1 MGKTKNL
8 FKKSGD
14 IKGNFHAGMGI
25 IKDRN
30 SKDLKKQERLRRGS
44 KNKQKNSTI
53 KVLMTQKT
61 MMVCSLF
68 LSWTSKSMKSRK
80 HYYKQS

>member
-44 KNKQKNSTI
+44 KNKQKNCTI
-53 KVLMTQKT
+53 EVLMTQKT

-68 LSWTSKSMKSRK
+68 LSWTS
-80 HYYKQS
+80 

>member
-1 MGKTKNL
+1 MEKTKTL
-8 FKKSGD
+8 KKIGH
-14 IKGNFHAGMGI
+14 IKGNFHIGMGI

-30 SKDLKKQERLRRGS
+30 SKDLKKQERLRRGG
-44 KNKQKNSTI
+44 KNKQKNCTI

-68 LSWTSKSMKSRK
+68 LSWTS
-80 HYYKQS
+80 

>member
-1 MGKTKNL
+1 MEKTKNL

-68 LSWTSKSMKSRK
+68 LSWTS
-80 HYYKQS
+80 

>member
-14 IKGNFHAGMGI
+14 IKGTFHAGMGI

-44 KNKQKNSTI
+44 KNKQKNCTI

-68 LSWTSKSMKSRK
+68 LSWTS
-80 HYYKQS
+80 

>member
-44 KNKQKNSTI
+44 KNKRKNCTI

-68 LSWTSKSMKSRK
+68 LSWTS
-80 HYYKQS
+80 

>member
-8 FKKSGD
+8 FKKTGH
-14 IKGNFHAGMGI
+14 IKGNFHAGVGI

-30 SKDLKKQERLRRGS
+30 SKDQKKQERLRRGG
-44 KNKQKNSTI
+44 KNKKKNCTI
-53 KVLMTQKT
+53 KILMTQET

-68 LSWTSKSMKSRK
+68 LSWTS
-80 HYYKQS
+80 

>member
-1 MGKTKNL
+1 MEKTKTL
-8 FKKSGD
+8 KKIGH
-14 IKGNFHAGMGI
+14 IKGNFHIGMRI

-30 SKDLKKQERLRRGS
+30 SKDLKKQERLRRGG
-44 KNKQKNSTI
+44 KNKQKNCTI

-68 LSWTSKSMKSRK
+68 LSWTS
-80 HYYKQS
+80 

>member
-1 MGKTKNL
+1 MGKTKTL
-8 FKKSGD
+8 FKKIGD

-30 SKDLKKQERLRRGS
+30 SKNLKKQEILRRGG
-44 KNKQKNSTI
+44 KNKQNCTI

-61 MMVCSLF
+61 VMLCSLF
-68 LSWTSKSMKSRK
+68 LS
-80 HYYKQS
+80 

>member
-44 KNKQKNSTI
+44 KNKQKNCTI

-68 LSWTSKSMKSRK
+68 LSWTS
-80 HYYKQS
+80 

>member
-8 FKKSGD
+8 FKKSGH

-44 KNKQKNSTI
+44 KNKQKNCTI

-68 LSWTSKSMKSRK
+68 LSWTS
-80 HYYKQS
+80 